1 MTKKSKKTDN
11 EFSKTLR
18 FHGISKRMLGKEMNL
33 SQPTIKSYCENPQ
46 QFRLDQLRKIGQMTS
61 MDMNT
66 IDELID
72 GKKLD
77 SFQHTI

>member
-1 MTKKSKKTDN
+1 MTKKSKKKDN

-66 IDELID
+66 IDALID
-72 GKKLD
+72 GKN
-77 SFQHTI
+77 

>member
-1 MTKKSKKTDN
+1 MTKKTKKNDN

-18 FHGISKRMLGKEMNL
+18 FHGISKRMLGQEMNL

-46 QFRLDQLRKIGQMTS
+46 KFRLDQLRKIGQMTS
-61 MDMNT
+61 MDMNS

-72 GKKLD
+72 GKE
-77 SFQHTI
+77 